1 MNAQT
6 TITPGQEVATLAN
19 IGDICEGRDRALA
32 HWLAAYDAFH
42 AETKA
47 AGLACIGRVF
57 LPIGRDSNGDTTLTG
72 AFMRSPDS
80 FEVTRLDGWK
90 EVKTPARE
98 AFQQHLTLTLDRS
111 AWAELLALI
120 GGADLMDRQAKEEWR
135 ESLKS
140 PAPFTVENCKA
151 TFGHLWGNRRALFL
165 RGIANTFSRLDRRFR
180 SHDGFKIGARLILD
194 GALDTTFSRS
204 CHWKHSHERRETFE
218 DVERLLYEIDGKPYP
233 SRADLAK
240 LTKDDPDPPQL
251 MADALTDLAPVNLP
265 QVVSGPY
272 FRVRAF
278 KNGNLHIW
286 FEREDL
292 LREVNKL
299 LAEYY
304 GEAIGDGFS
313 ETEAESAPAY
323 HVTPAKNFGAFNT
336 SPELAEKVARFADI
350 GKGQTVLEP
359 SAGTGE
365 LAKAARAAGGDVR
378 CMEIQPGLAHELA
391 QVHGFRTWRGDFLKA
406 TPADLGQFDVVLM
419 NPPFD
424 RGRDC
429 DHVRHAWQFVKPG
442 GKLVA
447 IMSARAEYGE
457 DSRHKA
463 LHRLIESA
471 ASCYGCEPWHDLPPG
486 SFAHAG
492 TQVNTVALTLRKPRA

>member
-6 TITPGQEVATLAN
+6 NINQPGQEIATFAN
-19 IGDICEGRDRALA
+19 IAELCEGRNRAIS

-42 AETKA
+42 ENTRA
-47 AGLACIGRVF
+47 AGLACIGRAYFTVPYDRNGAGALAEAF
-57 LPIGRDSNGDTTLTG
+57 ARAPDAICKEWDGGTPTETPGRVKFAQLVTAEIDRGAWLVLMDLTG
-72 AFMRSPDS
+72 G
-80 FEVTRLDGWK
+80 L
-90 EVKTPARE
+90 
-98 AFQQHLTLTLDRS
+98 
-111 AWAELLALI
+111 
-120 GGADLMDRQAKEEWR
+120 DLMDRQAKEEWR
-135 ESLKS
+135 ESLKN
-140 PAPFTVENCKA
+140 PAPFTAENCKA
-151 TFGHLWGNRRALFL
+151 TFGHLWGNRREIFL

-180 SHDGFKIGARLILD
+180 SHDGFKVGSRLIID
-194 GALDTTFSRS
+194 AALDTSYGRTSWR
-204 CHWKHSHERRETFE
+204 HYERRDTFE

-233 SRADLAK
+233 SRGAK
-240 LTKDDPDPPQL
+240 VAPDGTPPPRL
-251 MADALTDLAPVNLP
+251 MSETLSGLSICNLP
-265 QVVSGPY
+265 QVIAGDY

-286 FEREDL
+286 FERADL
-292 LREVNKL
+292 LQEVNKL

-304 GEAIGDGFS
+304 GEAIGDGFNT
-313 ETEAESAPAY
+313 TEAESAPGY

-336 SPELAEKVARFADI
+336 SPELARKVAGFADI

-365 LAKAARAAGGDVR
+365 LAKAARAMGGNVR

-391 QVHGFRTWRGDFLKA
+391 RVHGFPTWQGDFLKA

-447 IMSARAEYGE
+447 IMAARAEYG
-457 DSRHKA
+457 DDARHKA
-463 LHRLIESA
+463 LHRLIDGA
-471 ASCYGCEPWHDLPPG
+471 QSCYGRDPWHDLPPG

-492 TQVNTVALTLRKPRA
+492 TQVNTVALTLRKPRP